1 MSLIERCEELNKMF
15 SLDINKSNLD
25 MVGLNIDN
33 KELVKKYIIN
43 FSK

>member
-1 MSLIERCEELNKMF
+1 MF